1 MIETDRYALVQRLL
15 HWLIKRD
22 GVMAADEPV
31 RLSGSLRMAR
41 SDRDFPGASGC
52 YKG

>member
-22 GVMAADEPV
+22 GVMA
-31 RLSGSLRMAR
+31 RMSL
-41 SDRDFPGASGC
+41 FG
-52 YKG
+52 